1 MSDLHVHAPDPSLHE
16 VAAELEA
23 LGEPL
28 TDEERALIEGAPSDW
43 LDSSADL
50 ALTAGLVEV
59 AHGPGLSELGRR
71 RAWSA
76 VEASGGSRPRHEA
89 GDGRAGRLS
98 WVLGLVALAA
108 AATAVAILVAQPPA
122 GGGTP
127 IASEDRASEAR
138 EASVRVDPAELE
150 QLAAAA
156 RDGLLVLG
164 LEDGDE
170 SRRARDTAKAYAAR
184 LAEVEGQG

>member
-1 MSDLHVHAPDPSLHE
+1 MSDLHANASDASIDA

-28 TDEERALIEGAPSDW
+28 TDEERALIEGDPTDW
-43 LDSSADL
+43 LDSSADM
-50 ALTAGLVEV
+50 ALTAGLVEA
-59 AHGPGLSELGRR
+59 AHGPSLSELGRR
-71 RAWSA
+71 RAWSELEA
-76 VEASGGSRPRHEA
+76 RSPAPEGRASGHGHQ
-89 GDGRAGRLS
+89 GRAGQSS

-108 AATAVAILVAQPPA
+108 AVAAVAILVMRPPA

-127 IASEDRASEAR
+127 IASEDSAGE
-138 EASVRVDPAELE
+138 RVDPAELE
-150 QLAAAA
+150 ELAGAA

-164 LEDGDE
+164 LQDGDE
-170 SRRARDTAKAYAAR
+170 AQRARTAAKDYAAR